1 MHYVPTSSVSAKLL
15 NSAKAQFEFLINQYF
30 PEAEFYAKEIFTI
43 RLWFWNMN
51 IEVILLHVLY
61 IVHFYL
67 ETVSLDQ
74 LSHCDSLLLSVFVPV
89 YRALTV
95 FRPAIRYKKIT
106 SFFFLINFEYL
117 ICPNKWFSIIWPFH
131 AIVTFSTNEINVFF
145 QIICFLPIT
154 KEGICTTW
162 RQSII
167 STLYTVFK
175 RRLYLKGCH
184 LEIWNTYCSSPCVSC
199 LLLLETVSCFFNIL
213 SNDWFIRSTLIIDV

>member
-30 PEAEFYAKEIFTI
+30 PEAGFYAKEIFTI

-106 SFFFLINFEYL
+106 SFFFNKFRIPYL
-117 ICPNKWFSIIWPFH
+117 SEQMIFYYLALPCHRNIFNQWNKCIFSDH
-131 AIVTFSTNEINVFF
+131 MFSTNH
-145 QIICFLPIT
+145 
-154 KEGICTTW
+154 
-162 RQSII
+162 
-167 STLYTVFK
+167 
-175 RRLYLKGCH
+175 KGGELH
-184 LEIWNTYCSSPCVSC
+184 N
-199 LLLLETVSCFFNIL
+199 LETVNYFNSVYRLQKKTLLKRMSSGNMEYILFFTLCLL
-213 SNDWFIRSTLIIDV
+213 SAVAGDSKLLFQYFK

>member
-1 MHYVPTSSVSAKLL
+1 MRVYEVFRLWTTKHIKSVDSIEFEYKRNSSIVLKILGLTVALCTNVISFSKTIELE
-15 NSAKAQFEFLINQYF
+15 AQFEFLINQYF

-106 SFFFLINFEYL
+106 SFFF
-117 ICPNKWFSIIWPFH
+117 
-131 AIVTFSTNEINVFF
+131 
-145 QIICFLPIT
+145 
-154 KEGICTTW
+154 
-162 RQSII
+162 
-167 STLYTVFK
+167 
-175 RRLYLKGCH
+175 
-184 LEIWNTYCSSPCVSC
+184 
-199 LLLLETVSCFFNIL
+199 
-213 SNDWFIRSTLIIDV
+213 